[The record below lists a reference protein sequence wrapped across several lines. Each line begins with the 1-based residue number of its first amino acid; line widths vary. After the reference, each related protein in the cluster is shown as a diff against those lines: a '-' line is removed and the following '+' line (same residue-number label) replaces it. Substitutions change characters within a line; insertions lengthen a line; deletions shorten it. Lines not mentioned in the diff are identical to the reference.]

1 MTIDVKGFPLLE
13 WYREAKLVALTNGDC
28 KEQDQLFNNDR
39 QYTETY
45 SFNWKRSKP
54 VQYS

>member
-1 MTIDVKGFPLLE
+1 MTIDVKDFPLLE
-13 WYREAKLVALTNGDC
+13 WYREAKLVVLTNGDR

-45 SFNWKRSKP
+45 SFNWKCSKP